1 MQAVVTS
8 IGQYGGAPAFE
19 YEIREESG
27 ALVAVDFVVVHA
39 HEGEGWPEV
48 EAVVLAFLRRRAA
61 KHELTEPSERGRR
74 REIRLGGRRL
84 GEVARASLRAPELA
98 AAGGALPSPPAA
110 PLRVSVSYAEAFR
123 ALRQAQDGV

>member
-110 PLRVSVSYAEAFR
+110 SLRVTVTRAEA
-123 ALRQAQDGV
+123 LRV

>member
-39 HEGEGWPEV
+39 HEGEGWPEG
-48 EAVVLAFLRRRAA
+48 E
-61 KHELTEPSERGRR
+61 GG
-74 REIRLGGRRL
+74 EIRLGGSRR
-84 GEVARASLRAPELA
+84 GGVARASLRAPELA

>member
-39 HEGEGWPEV
+39 HEGEGCPEV
-48 EAVVLAFLRRRAA
+48 EAVVLAFRGGRAA

-110 PLRVSVSYAEAFR
+110 PLRVSVSYAEA
-123 ALRQAQDGV
+123 LRV

>member
-19 YEIREESG
+19 YEIRDAEG
-27 ALVAVDFVVVHA
+27 LVAVDFVVVHPGP
-39 HEGEGWPEV
+39 GEGWPEV
-48 EAVVLAFLRRRAA
+48 EAIVLAFLRRRAA

-84 GEVARASLRAPELA
+84 SEVARASLRAPELGA
-98 AAGGALPSPPAA
+98 AASALAAAA
-110 PLRVSVSYAEAFR
+110 PLRVSVSRAEA
-123 ALRQAQDGV
+123 LGV

>member
-1 MQAVVTS
+1 MQAVVTVV
-8 IGQYGGAPAFE
+8 GQYGGAPAFE
-19 YEIREESG
+19 YEIRDPSAGSGQAGG
-27 ALVAVDFVVVHA
+27 ALVAVDFAVVHA
-39 HEGEGWPEV
+39 GPGEGWREV
-48 EAVVLAFLRRRAA
+48 EAIVLAFLRRRAA

-110 PLRVSVSYAEAFR
+110 SLRVTVTRAEA
-123 ALRQAQDGV
+123 LRV

>member
-1 MQAVVTS
+1 MQAVVTVV
-8 IGQYGGAPAFE
+8 GQYGGAPAFE
-19 YEIREESG
+19 YEIRDAEG
-27 ALVAVDFVVVHA
+27 LVAVDFVVVHA

-48 EAVVLAFLRRRAA
+48 EAIVLAFLRRRAA

-110 PLRVSVSYAEAFR
+110 SLRVTVTRAEA
-123 ALRQAQDGV
+123 LRV